1 MPMTSLAMVAFNGG
15 ARMQNR
21 GFEVLRLAWT
31 KIRKC
36 KVVMGG
42 GSRMRFER
50 RVEQR

>member
-1 MPMTSLAMVAFNGG
+1 MPVASLSMVAFNSG
-15 ARMQNR
+15 ASMQNCC
-21 GFEVLRLAWT
+21 FEVLCLAWT